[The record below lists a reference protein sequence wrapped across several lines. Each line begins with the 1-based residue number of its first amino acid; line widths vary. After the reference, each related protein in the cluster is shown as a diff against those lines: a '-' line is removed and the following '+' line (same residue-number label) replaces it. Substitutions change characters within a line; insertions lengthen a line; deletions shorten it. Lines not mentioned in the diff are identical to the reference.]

1 MSQIK
6 VESLSKQHD
15 RLGFDC
21 GVKELNDFL
30 KRYASQNQKKHISKT
45 FVAVSDENTNDLP
58 KKEVLGFYTLS
69 TGEMD
74 HSLLPSDV
82 RHPKYPVSIA
92 RLARL
97 AVDLKQQGN
106 GVGGRLL
113 YDALNKIKAAS
124 AAVGIFAV
132 VVDAKDVGAKKFY
145 EHYHFVP
152 LEDSELTLFLP
163 MAVIDKL

>member
-1 MSQIK
+1 MSSIK
-6 VESLSKQHD
+6 VEPLSKQHD
-15 RLGFDC
+15 RERFDC

-30 KRYASQNQKKHISKT
+30 KKYASQNQKKHISKT
-45 FVAVSDENTNDLP
+45 FVAVSEEDNCGP
-58 KKEVLGFYTLS
+58 QKKEALGFYTLS

-74 HSLLPSDV
+74 HSLLPSDI

-113 YDALNKIKAAS
+113 YDALIKIRSAS

-132 VVDAKDVGAKKFY
+132 VVDAKDVGAKRFY

-152 LEDSELTLFLP
+152 LEDSGLTLFLP
-163 MAVIDKL
+163 MSVIEKL